1 MNIREQGKNLIRELK
16 KDVECMELKK
26 LQVFCLVFCLVA
38 GIMCFTN
45 LLVGNYQVGAVLAG
59 FSIVL
64 GVTIP
69 YCRRASRKIPILIVV
84 DSAVFFVMM
93 YTLVS
98 GGESGFSIIWFMLVP
113 PVAMYFFRLYYGGL
127 FSSVLGL
134 ATVIY
139 MWTPL
144 HELGY
149 KYSGTYVVRFPIV
162 YLINFVVSFAMMYQL
177 IKSKEK
183 QKEAY
188 QEMKEANAAKGIFLS
203 NMSHEARTPINAILG
218 YNEMVMKE
226 SRESNTLTYAANIQA
241 AGRTLLSIVNDTL
254 DFTGIQDGTLYLE
267 KERYSVLSV
276 LQDLVTYGNF
286 NAEKKK
292 LDFRVEMSE
301 ELPQELIGDAVR
313 LSQVCTNLISNAIKY
328 TKSGYILFTISWK
341 QTAENRGKLFISIKD
356 TGIGIKEEDI
366 AKLGTSFTRIDER
379 NTKNIQGLG
388 LGLPL
393 VMRILELMGSNLNI
407 QSEYGLGST
416 FSFEL
421 EQEVAVQNGI
431 GKVEIFHK
439 EQLAEAETSN
449 DYNIP
454 NVRILVVDD
463 NVMNQDIMVGMLKRK
478 QAVIDLAS
486 NGEEA
491 LDKIRENR
499 YDLILMDHMMPVL
512 DGMEALRV
520 IQRENL
526 CPDTAIV
533 VLTANAVNGAKE
545 MYLEAGFD
553 AYLSKP
559 VMSKAL
565 YELLEQQL
573 PAELLVRDMPGEKK
587 QEETAQK
594 DAIIEQKSILE
605 KLDFLDTET
614 GMAYCCDNE
623 DFYKEMLR
631 TFVANE
637 KREDIKAFYEVRDWE
652 NYRILVHALK
662 STALSIGATA
672 LSEQAKQLELAA
684 KEENHYYIDSHHTE
698 AMREYRKIL
707 LGIEEALTEKTEEE
721 KQETVPEKAGR
732 ILVVDDDSM
741 NLKIAEKMLQN
752 RFDVSK
758 AVSGKEAL
766 DYIEKQH
773 PELILLDLHMPDVDG
788 FEVMEILQKNPVT
801 AEIPVI
807 FLTADNDRDV
817 EIRGF
822 KAGAQDFITKPFV
835 ADIMIQRV
843 SRILEL
849 SRLQKDLQKEVEK
862 QTRQAEERRM
872 QVERLSDQIIN
883 ALAETIDAKD
893 SYTNGHSMRVAQY
906 SVKIAER
913 AGKSKKEQE
922 RIYYMG
928 MLHDIGKIGIPD
940 SIITKNS
947 GLSDKEYS
955 VTRLH
960 PTIGAEILANI
971 SEIPDL
977 GIGARWHHERF
988 DGTGY
993 PDGLAGMDIP
1003 EEARMIA
1010 VADAYDAMASKRSYR
1025 DVLPQQV
1032 VYEEIKKGKGTQFDP
1047 VFADVMLAI
1056 MEEDKDYDMR
1066 EK

>member
-1 MNIREQGKNLIRELK
+1 MSIREKGKKLISELK
-16 KDVECMELKK
+16 NDVESIELKE
-26 LQVFCLVFCLVA
+26 LQIFCLLFCLVA
-38 GIMCFTN
+38 GFMCFTN
-45 LLVGNYQVGAVLAG
+45 LLGGNYQVGMVLAG
-59 FSIVL
+59 FAIVL
-64 GVTIP
+64 GITIP
-69 YCRRASRKIPILIVV
+69 YCRRTNRKFPILVVV

-98 GGESGFSIIWFMLVP
+98 GGENGFSIIWFMLVP
-113 PVAMYFFRLYYGGL
+113 PVAVYFFRLYYGGL
-127 FSSVLGL
+127 FSIVLGI
-134 ATVIY
+134 ATIIY

-144 HELGY
+144 HKSGY
-149 KYSGTYVVRFPIV
+149 EYSSVYLVRFPIV
-162 YLINFVVSFAMMYQL
+162 YLINLVVSWVMMYQL
-177 IKSKEK
+177 MKSKEK
-183 QKEAY
+183 QKKAY
-188 QEMKEANAAKGIFLS
+188 REMEEANAAKGIFLS

-218 YNEMVMKE
+218 YNEMILKE

-328 TKSGYILFTISWK
+328 TKSGYILFTINWK
-341 QTAENRGKLFISIKD
+341 QTTENKGRLFISIKD

-366 AKLGTSFTRIDER
+366 AKLGITFTRIDVR

-393 VMRILELMGSNLNI
+393 VMRLLELMGSSLNI
-407 QSEYGLGST
+407 QSEYGSGSV

-421 EQEVAVQNGI
+421 EQEVAVQSGI

-439 EQLAEAETSN
+439 EQLTETESQN
-449 DYNIP
+449 NYMIP

-463 NVMNQDIMVGMLKRK
+463 NAMNQDIMVGMLKRK
-478 QAVIDLAS
+478 QAIIDLAS

-491 LDKIRENR
+491 LDKIRNNTF
-499 YDLILMDHMMPVL
+499 DLILMDHMMPIL
-512 DGMEALRV
+512 DGMEALSV
-520 IQRENL
+520 IQKENL

-573 PAELLVRDMPGEKK
+573 PAELLVREVSAEEEKA
-587 QEETAQK
+587 EVEIPVA
-594 DAIIEQKSILE
+594 EQKSILE

-623 DFYKEMLR
+623 EFYKEMLR
-631 TFVANE
+631 TFVAKE

-662 STALSIGATA
+662 STALSIGATD

-698 AMREYRKIL
+698 AMKEYRRIL
-707 LGIEEALTEKTEEE
+707 LGIEDALTEKPAEEQQEMIQE
-721 KQETVPEKAGR
+721 KSGR

-741 NLKIAEKMLQN
+741 NLKIADRMLQN
-752 RFDVSK
+752 RFEVSL
-758 AVSGKEAL
+758 AASGKEAL
-766 DYIEKQH
+766 DYLQKQR
-773 PELILLDLHMPDVDG
+773 PELILLDLHMPEVDG
-788 FEVMEILQKNPVT
+788 FEVMEVLQKNPET
-801 AEIPVI
+801 AEIPVV

-893 SYTNGHSMRVAQY
+893 SYTNGHSLRVARY
-906 SVKIAER
+906 SVKIAKR
-913 AGKSKKEQE
+913 AGKNEKEQE

-977 GIGARWHHERF
+977 GIGARWHHERY

-993 PDGLAGMDIP
+993 PDGLAGTDIP

-1047 VFADVMLAI
+1047 VFADIMLAI
-1056 MEEDKDYDMR
+1056 MEEDKNYDLR

>member
-1 MNIREQGKNLIRELK
+1 MSIREKGKKLICEIK
-16 KDVECMELKK
+16 KDVECMDLKD
-26 LQVFCLVFCLVA
+26 LQIFCLVFCLVA
-38 GIMCFTN
+38 GIMCCAN
-45 LLVGNYQVGAVLAG
+45 LLGGNYQVGAVLAG

-64 GVTIP
+64 GLTML
-69 YCRRASRKIPILIVV
+69 YCRRTNRKILILVVV
-84 DSAVFFVMM
+84 DTAVFFVMM
-93 YTLVS
+93 HTLVT

-113 PVAMYFFRLYYGGL
+113 PVAMYFFRLYYGAL
-127 FSSVLGL
+127 FSMVLGI

-149 KYSGTYVVRFPIV
+149 RYSNIYFVRFPIV
-162 YLINFVVSFAMMYQL
+162 YLISFVVCFAMMYQL
-177 IKSKEK
+177 SKSREK
-183 QKEAY
+183 QREAY

-226 SRESNTLTYAANIQA
+226 SKESNTLTYAANIQA

-254 DFTGIQDGTLYLE
+254 DFSGIQDGTLYLE

-328 TKSGYILFTISWK
+328 TKSGYILFSINWK
-341 QTAENRGKLFISIKD
+341 QTAENKGTLFVSVKD
-356 TGIGIKEEDI
+356 TGIGMKEEDI
-366 AKLGTSFTRIDER
+366 SKLGTSFTRIDGR

-393 VMRILELMGSNLNI
+393 VMRLLELMGSSLQI
-407 QSEYGLGST
+407 YSEYGSGSV

-421 EQEVAVQNGI
+421 EQEVSVQTGI
-431 GKVEIFHK
+431 GKIETFQK
-439 EQLAEAETSN
+439 EHIAEEESET
-449 DYNIP
+449 DYIIP
-454 NVRILVVDD
+454 NAHILVVDD
-463 NVMNQDIMVGMLKRK
+463 NAMNQDIMVGILKRK
-478 QAVIDLAS
+478 QAIIDLAS

-491 LDKIRENR
+491 IDKIRKSA

-512 DGMEALRV
+512 DGMEALSI
-520 IQRENL
+520 IQKENL
-526 CPDTAIV
+526 CPDTSIV
-533 VLTANAVNGAKE
+533 VLTANAVTGAKD

-573 PAELLVRDMPGEKK
+573 PAELLVREVPAEA
-587 QEETAQK
+587 EETEAELQVT
-594 DAIIEQKSILE
+594 EQKSILE
-605 KLDFLDTET
+605 KLAFLDTET

-631 TFVANE
+631 TFVKNE

-662 STALSIGATA
+662 STALSIGATD

-698 AMREYRKIL
+698 AMKEYRKIL
-707 LGIEEALTEKTEEE
+707 LGIEEALTEKSVEQVRETSQE
-721 KQETVPEKAGR
+721 KTGR
-732 ILVVDDDSM
+732 VLVVDDDSM
-741 NLKIAEKMLQN
+741 NLKIAERMLQN
-752 RFDVSK
+752 RFEVSL
-758 AVSGKEAL
+758 ASSGKEAL
-766 DYIEKQH
+766 EIIEKQR
-773 PELILLDLHMPDVDG
+773 PELILLDLHMPEVDG
-788 FEVMEILQKNPVT
+788 FEVMEVLKKNPET
-801 AEIPVI
+801 AEIPVV

-822 KAGAQDFITKPFV
+822 KEGAQDFITKPFV

-893 SYTNGHSMRVAQY
+893 SYTNGHSLRVAQY

-913 AGKSKKEQE
+913 AGKSKEEQE

-993 PDGLAGMDIP
+993 PDGLAGLDIP

-1032 VYEEIKKGKGTQFDP
+1032 VYEEIKKGKETQFDP
-1047 VFADVMLAI
+1047 VFADIMLEI
-1056 MEEDKDYDMR
+1056 IKEDVNYDLR